1 MNSEELDLATGR
13 FLNESAIRQHA
24 LECSRQFRAGKFTR
38 VGQDFLD
45 EVQADVEA
53 LVRELRNKY
62 PPTLH
67 AALEPAENT
76 CAVTGALLDKVKAE
90 LNRAICRLI
99 QNKVQRQPTVGVT
112 LSRTR

>member
-1 MNSEELDLATGR
+1 MNSEIDLASGR

-53 LVRELRNKY
+53 LVRDLRSKY
-62 PPTLH
+62 PPPLH
-67 AALEPAENT
+67 EPLEPGENI
-76 CAVTGALLDKVKAE
+76 CCVTGALLDKVKTE
-90 LNRAICRLI
+90 LNRAVCRLI
-99 QNKVQRQPTVGVT
+99 QAKVQRQPTVGVT